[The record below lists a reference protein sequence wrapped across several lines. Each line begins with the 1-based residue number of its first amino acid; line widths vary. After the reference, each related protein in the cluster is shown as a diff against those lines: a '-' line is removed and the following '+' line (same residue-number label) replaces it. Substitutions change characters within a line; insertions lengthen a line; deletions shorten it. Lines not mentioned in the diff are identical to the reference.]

1 MTDWLLWALA
11 IVLAVAA
18 GWAWSEWRRRNAGT
32 ERARARRDR
41 TRPQR
46 DRPRPGS
53 TPARPGR
60 GAGTRAPGR
69 PAAPPRPRAAERTNA
84 PAGTP
89 RPGEVWWAEVPYADG
104 TGSKV
109 RPCVVLRAGERD
121 ADVLK
126 VTSQD
131 KSDRDD
137 HVRMPTRDW
146 DPGADHDSYL
156 DISEPIRI
164 ATSAFRDNAGRCDPT
179 LWRQLR
185 TLPHLPTP

>member
-1 MTDWLLWALA
+1 MPDWLLWALA
-11 IVLAVAA
+11 IVLAVVA
-18 GWAWSEWRRRNAGT
+18 GWAWSEWRRRNSGP
-32 ERARARRDR
+32 ERARRDR
-41 TRPQR
+41 PRPQR

-53 TPARPGR
+53 AAPRPGR

-69 PAAPPRPRAAERTNA
+69 PAAPPRPRAAERA

-109 RPCVVLRAGERD
+109 RPCVVLRADGRGV
-121 ADVLK
+121 DVLK

-131 KSDRDD
+131 KSNRDD
-137 HVRMPTRDW
+137 HVRIPTRDW

-164 ATSAFRDNAGRCDPT
+164 TTSALRDHAGRCDPA

-185 TLPHLPTP
+185 ALPHLPTS

>member
-1 MTDWLLWALA
+1 MPDWLLWALA

-18 GWAWSEWRRRNAGT
+18 GWAWSEWRRRSAGPK
-32 ERARARRDR
+32 RARRDR

-53 TPARPGR
+53 TATRPGR
-60 GAGTRAPGR
+60 GTGTRASGR
-69 PAAPPRPRAAERTNA
+69 PAAPPRPRAAERTTA

-109 RPCVVLRAGERD
+109 RPCVVLRTDGRG

-137 HVRMPTRDW
+137 HVRIPTRDW

-164 ATSAFRDNAGRCDPT
+164 ATSAFRDSAGRCDPT